1 MFGKDRCSCYTGK
14 LTSISSIGT
23 SFKVRFIQV
32 SNAIGSHYLNLGVA
46 YFSVHSTFQYT
57 ISTVVPPEFGYPFVC
72 PLVYMF

>member
-1 MFGKDRCSCYTGK
+1 MFGKDRYSCYTGK

-32 SNAIGSHYLNLGVA
+32 SNAIEPHYLNLEVA
-46 YFSVHSTFQYT
+46 YFSVHSTFQHNL
-57 ISTVVPPEFGYPFVC
+57 STVVPQEFGYPFVC